1 MRIVGEKARY
11 YKCALQVNSC
21 TYAHYRG
28 NTPQDEIQY
37 NQAILN
43 HCQANGISV
52 IGLADHG
59 SVDASA
65 SLRSFLEENR
75 IVVFPGFE
83 ISSAEKIH
91 MVCLFPPEYDN
102 SKLNRIIGSLGL
114 SDVEKGTEASK
125 MTCLDIA
132 DRVTEGGGFWY
143 AAHITS
149 DNGILKI
156 GKMQHIWTDKRLI
169 AAQIPASRDE
179 IDPKYLNIVNNKD
192 TSYKRDHAPA
202 YINASDI
209 EKPEELDNPSSSVLI
224 KMSAPNFSN
233 FCMAFKDPESRI
245 RLNYERESNFQSS
258 IDKISI
264 SGGYLDGF
272 NVELSENLATLIGGR
287 GTGKSTLIG
296 IIRYTLGKEPIGKE
310 TIADFNDM
318 LSQNLGSGS
327 VVELMV
333 TSNAQHGQR
342 FIIKRRYKQAPVVT
356 TMDGHV
362 SPLSVDDI
370 LPSIEIYGQN
380 EIMEIAR
387 DDLKIRNVAE
397 RLFSIPEYMVQ
408 EIDTAHKAL
417 VENST
422 LISDIEHKL
431 ETADDSLEELPAI
444 EAKLKYYSDAGLDN
458 KLQLFRKISTEEGQ
472 FSAVEKALPS
482 KTTHFSPIAVE
493 SYDNPELAALS
504 SEIQEFNKRITELN
518 AQYDAMVDDLKQS
531 YRAHK
536 AKWAEDKTRYD
547 DQLKQSLKSMD
558 GIQDMSSQ
566 EIVDEYTGLIKRA
579 EEAKP
584 LAKRQKEL
592 RDSLSQALTDRVT
605 LIEKYRTSRDLRDQE
620 LSKCIKKINK
630 RKLCG
635 TVKLGIKFRQNK
647 TNFLEYLIGIVQ
659 GVGEK
664 GVSGIAEYDDFDVF
678 TFAEDCRSGCDRL
691 KSQYSLTTGVADK
704 ISKALNEKNLRH
716 IEEMQ
721 LEDIVEI
728 ELNIGTRFKKLKD
741 LSKGQQCTAILN
753 LLLLDNKDPLIIDQP
768 EDNLDNSF
776 IADNLVKTLRS
787 NKIKRQYIL
796 ATHNANIPV
805 FGDAEQI
812 ITMEEYD
819 GSGHIAAGGLGSID
833 DQTVKA
839 KVIGILEGG
848 TDAFKMR
855 EEKYGL

>member
-1 MRIVGEKARY
+1 MGEKAQY

-28 NTPQDEIQY
+28 DTPQDEAQY
-37 NQAILN
+37 NQEILD
-43 HCQANGISV
+43 HCHVSDISV

-65 SLRSFLEENR
+65 SLRKFLEENG
-75 IVVFPGFE
+75 IIVFPGFE

-91 MVCLFPPEYDN
+91 MVCLFPPEFNN

-132 DRVTEGGGFWY
+132 DKVIESGGFWY
-143 AAHITS
+143 AAHITG

-156 GKMQHIWTDKRLI
+156 GKMQHIWQDKRLI

-179 IDPKYLNIVNNKD
+179 IDPKYHNIVNNTD
-192 TSYKRDHAPA
+192 PSYKREHKPA
-202 YINASDI
+202 FINASDI
-209 EKPEELDNPSSSVLI
+209 ERPEELDNPSSSVLI
-224 KMSAPNFSN
+224 KMSEPDFSN

-245 RLNYERESNFQSS
+245 RLNYERENNFQSS

-272 NVELSENLATLIGGR
+272 NIELSENLATIIGGR

-296 IIRYTLGKEPIGKE
+296 IIRYTLGKEPIGRE
-310 TIADFNDM
+310 AISDFNDM

-327 VVELMV
+327 VVELTV
-333 TSNAQHGQR
+333 TSNAQHGQQ
-342 FIIKRRYKQAPVVT
+342 FIIKRRYKQNPVVT
-356 TMDGHV
+356 TIDDKV

-380 EIMEIAR
+380 EIMEIAK

-397 RLFSIPEYMVQ
+397 RLFSIPKHVTQ
-408 EIDTAHKAL
+408 EIDVAHKAL
-417 VENST
+417 VENSI
-422 LISDIEHKL
+422 LISTVESQL
-431 ETADDSLEELPAI
+431 ETADGSLEELPAI
-444 EAKLKYYSDAGLDN
+444 EAKLKYYSEAGLDD
-458 KLQLFRKISTEEGQ
+458 KLQLFRKFSTEDGQ
-472 FSAVEKALPS
+472 FSAVKKSLPS
-482 KTTHFSPIAVE
+482 KGTHYSLIPVE
-493 SYDNPELAALS
+493 EYDNPELAVLTA
-504 SEIQEFNKRITELN
+504 EIQEFNKRITELN
-518 AQYDAMVDDLKQS
+518 AQYDAMVDKLKQS
-531 YRAHK
+531 YREHK
-536 AKWAEDKTRYD
+536 AKWEEDKSRYD
-547 DQLKQSLKSMD
+547 DQLKKSLGSMD
-558 GIQDMSSQ
+558 GIQDMSSR
-566 EIVDEYTGLIKRA
+566 EIVEEYTGLIKKA

-584 LAKRQKEL
+584 LAKKQDDL
-592 RDSLSQALTDRVT
+592 RSDLSKAVTDRAT
-605 LIEKYRTSRDLRDQE
+605 LIEKYRTACDVRDQG
-620 LSKCIKKINK
+620 LKKCIKSINK
-630 RKLCG
+630 KKLYG
-635 TVKLGIKFRQNK
+635 TVRLGIKFRQNK
-647 TNFLEYLIGIVQ
+647 SAFLEYLIGLVQ

-664 GVSGIAEYDDFDVF
+664 GVTGIAEYDDFDVF
-678 TFAEDCRSGCDRL
+678 TFAEDCRSGCDQL
-691 KSQYSLTTGVADK
+691 KSKYSLTQGVADK
-704 ISKALNEKNLRH
+704 ITRALNEKTLRH

-728 ELNIGTRFKKLKD
+728 ELNIGSRFKKLKD

-753 LLLLDNKDPLIIDQP
+753 LLLLDNKDPLVVDQP

-812 ITMEEYD
+812 ITMEESD
-819 GSGHIAAGGLGSID
+819 GSGHIASGGLGSID
-833 DQTVKA
+833 DESVKR
-839 KVIGILEGG
+839 KVISILEGG

-855 EEKYGL
+855 EAKYGL